1 MRLTDFSADSP
12 GTLVPTING
21 LQAFVPD
28 VLPPE
33 IAVADLVPD
42 LQAATLALGELKGAI
57 SPLANPELVIRPM
70 QLREAVSSSN
80 MEGTF
85 TTFTDLLVFDA
96 GGLSDPR
103 QDTVEVHNYLK
114 ALRHAD
120 KLLQDLPVCSRL
132 ITELHKTLLSNLTK
146 KGRGAAVEPGFL
158 KKHQNFIGGTPKSPR
173 FVPPPPAEAAKA
185 LSELETFINRP
196 DRKGLELIDAALIHY
211 QFETI
216 HPFPDGNG
224 RVGRILIPVYLQA
237 TGIIDGPYLY
247 MSEYFE
253 RHKDEYIDLM
263 YSVSSSNGWISWIK
277 FFLNGVQD
285 SSRSAIT
292 TTKQL
297 IICSDFFRQQIMAGR
312 GRSAVLVQIM
322 DLLLS
327 HPVLSVAQIA
337 HRIGQSDQT
346 VRNNLGWLI
355 ENDLVRELNHHRP
368 KLYISPLVLDI
379 ISGHQ
384 EQV

>member
-96 GGLSDPR
+96 GGPSDPR

-120 KLLQDLPVCSRL
+120 RLLQDLPVCSRL

-237 TGIIDGPYLY
+237 SGIIDGPYLY

-277 FFLNGVQD
+277 FFLNGVRD

-297 IICSDFFRQQIMAGR
+297 ISCSDFFRQQIMAGR